1 MLQELITSKT
11 RVHLLFMFFLN
22 QENISYLRKLA
33 HVLNESTN
41 SLSQELAKLEDLQL
55 LVSFKLGN
63 KKFYRANV
71 THTFFPDIRNMLLK
85 EIGFDSIKF
94 LLYRDVFGLSEIFV
108 IGSHAQ
114 GINSNIID
122 LVLIGKQLDHNQI
135 STTIKAA
142 ELIVK
147 KKIRFIILQ
156 NTEFNNFLEHQKMFK
171 I

>member
-22 QENISYLRKLA
+22 QENVSYLREIA

-41 SLSQELAKLEDLQL
+41 SLSQELTKLEDLQL

-71 THTFFPDIRNMLLK
+71 SHTFFPDIRNIILK
-85 EIGFDSIKF
+85 EIGFDLIKSR
-94 LLYRDVFGLSEIFV
+94 LCSDVFGLSEIFV
-108 IGSHAQ
+108 IGSHAK
-114 GINSNIID
+114 GIDSNIID
-122 LVLIGKQLDHNQI
+122 LVLVGQQLDNSQI
-135 STTIKAA
+135 NAVLGEV
-142 ELIVK
+142 ELSIN
-147 KKIRFIILQ
+147 KKIRFIALQ
-156 NTEFNNFLEHQKMFK
+156 NLEFNSLLKPSKMFK

>member
-22 QENISYLRKLA
+22 QENVSYLREIA

-41 SLSQELAKLEDLQL
+41 SLRQELIKLEDLHL

-63 KKFYRANV
+63 KKFYRANIS
-71 THTFFPDIRNMLLK
+71 HTFFPEIRNLLLK
-85 EIGFDSIKF
+85 EIGFDSIKL
-94 LLYRDVFGLSEIFV
+94 LLYRDILDLSEIYV
-108 IGSHAQ
+108 IGSYAQ

-122 LVLIGKQLDHNQI
+122 LLLIGQQLDNNQI
-135 STTIKAA
+135 STVIREV

-147 KKIRFIILQ
+147 KKIRFLILK
-156 NTEFNNFLEHQKMFK
+156 NNEFNKFFGHSKMFK

>member
-11 RVHLLFMFFLN
+11 RIQLLFMFFLN
-22 QENISYLRKLA
+22 QENISYLRELA
-33 HVLNESTN
+33 HLLNESTN
-41 SLSQELAKLEDLQL
+41 SVRQELTKLENLQL
-55 LVSFKLGN
+55 LSSFKLGN

-71 THTFFPDIRNMLLK
+71 SHAFFPDIRNMLLK
-85 EIGFDSIKF
+85 EIGFDSIRA
-94 LLYRDVFGLSEIFV
+94 LLYRDITGLSNIWV

-122 LVLIGKQLDHNQI
+122 LVLVGQQLDNNKIGDTLRQ
-135 STTIKAA
+135 A
-142 ELIVK
+142 ELTVG

-156 NTEFNNFLEHQKMFK
+156 NNEFNNFLGHPKMFK

>member
-1 MLQELITSKT
+1 
-11 RVHLLFMFFLN
+11 MFFLN
-22 QENISYLRKLA
+22 QDNICYLRNLA

-41 SLSQELAKLEDLQL
+41 SLSQELTKLEDLQL

-85 EIGFDSIKF
+85 EIGFDSIRF
-94 LLYRDVFGLSEIFV
+94 LLFRDVSGLLEIYV

-122 LVLIGKQLDHNQI
+122 LVLIGQQLNNNQI
-135 STTIKAA
+135 ATTLQDA

-156 NTEFNNFLEHQKMFK
+156 NNEFNKFFGQTKMFK

>member
-11 RVHLLFMFFLN
+11 RIQLLFMFFLN
-22 QENISYLRKLA
+22 KENITYLRELA

-41 SLSQELAKLEDLQL
+41 SIRQELTKLEDLQL

-85 EIGFDSIKF
+85 EIGFDSIKS
-94 LLYRDVFGLSEIFV
+94 LLYRDVLGLSEIFV
-108 IGSHAQ
+108 IGSYAQ

-122 LVLIGKQLDHNQI
+122 LVLIGQQLDNNQI
-135 STTIKAA
+135 SNVIREI
-142 ELIVK
+142 ELKVK
-147 KKIRFIILQ
+147 KKIRFLILR
-156 NTEFNNFLEHQKMFK
+156 NNEFNKFFGHSKMFK